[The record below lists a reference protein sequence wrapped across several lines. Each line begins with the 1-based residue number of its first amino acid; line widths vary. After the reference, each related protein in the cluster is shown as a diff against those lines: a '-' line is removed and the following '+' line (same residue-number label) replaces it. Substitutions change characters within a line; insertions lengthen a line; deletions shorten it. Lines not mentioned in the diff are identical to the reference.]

1 MQLEDLFMWRI
12 RDGCQEKRCRR
23 DRPQK
28 RARYL
33 FKWIEVKVVD
43 NSPESIHYSLKRRS
57 VDLCLTWC
65 SVGFITTHIVIP
77 IIIQIEDSSSYLAI
91 PRVNHIVAVPI
102 ARIWKHECCE

>member
-43 NSPESIHYSLKRRS
+43 DSPESIDQGLQRRLVDFCLAWFSL
-57 VDLCLTWC
+57 
-65 SVGFITTHIVIP
+65 GFITTHIVIP